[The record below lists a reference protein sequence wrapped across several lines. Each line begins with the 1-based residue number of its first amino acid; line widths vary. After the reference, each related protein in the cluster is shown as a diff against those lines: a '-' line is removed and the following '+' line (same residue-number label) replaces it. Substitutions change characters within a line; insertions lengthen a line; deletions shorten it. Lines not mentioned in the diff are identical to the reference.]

1 MKLKGLKKCKTS
13 LGLCD
18 VSEAA
23 KSCVNCRY
31 NKCLS
36 IGMTPDLLQG
46 KRKREEQEPTEV
58 EPTEEEEELEE
69 KVFSEPTGEENEEPD
84 PEAETEVKH
93 LIFTEDIAEQP
104 EQDQPLKLVKRT
116 NTQNLAEPG
125 KMLNLVIKWNIL
137 LSPSGGPDAP
147 SSHSSCQRTSVIRY
161 GSGSAAAA
169 YDEENLAE
177 AFLRCESEM
186 LRHQSSILM
195 QAGM

>member
-1 MKLKGLKKCKTS
+1 MKLKGLKKCKTG

-18 VSEAA
+18 LSEDA
-23 KSCVNCRY
+23 KSCINCRY

-36 IGMTPDLLQG
+36 IGMTPDMLQG
-46 KRKREEQEPTEV
+46 KRKREEMV
-58 EPTEEEEELEE
+58 EPEPEPEEERAL
-69 KVFSEPTGEENEEPD
+69 SEPTRVKDEEPEPD
-84 PEAETEVKH
+84 LQPEN
-93 LIFTEDIAEQP
+93 LIMSGEDIAEQP

-116 NTQNLAEPG
+116 NTQNLAETG